1 MKRGNENEPKCNEN
15 DRTTHT
21 FYFSIYYLMSKY
33 TLMDNGNEIQ
43 YHTHFLTVCIDAIVI

>member
-21 FYFSIYYLMSKY
+21 VYFSIYYLMSKY